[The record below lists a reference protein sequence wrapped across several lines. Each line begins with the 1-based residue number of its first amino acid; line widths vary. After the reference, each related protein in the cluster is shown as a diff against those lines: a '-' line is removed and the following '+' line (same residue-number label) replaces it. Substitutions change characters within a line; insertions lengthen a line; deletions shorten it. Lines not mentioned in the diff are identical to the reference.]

1 MEARKM
7 TQSYRDEILDLLADG
22 NARTVEEIREAI
34 GATQGARI
42 HQVMAELVTHTAI
55 HRELYPVKKTKMGGL
70 FYYRRE
76 GIEATTQRQL
86 SNNLATTIATNL
98 PAPERPAR
106 SPWPWR
112 KLEIGQSFLIKG
124 RKLQYVRTLAAH
136 NGRRTGFKYRCAG
149 DVTGVRV
156 WRIS

>member
-1 MEARKM
+1 M

-55 HRELYPVKKTKMGGL
+55 HRELYPVKKTKWNGL

-76 GIEATTQRQL
+76 GIEAKPVKCSEVKCSVGIPRGNGPLVDWSGIEVGEYRDIEGRTVDHVC
-86 SNNLATTIATNL
+86 SLACRA
-98 PAPERPAR
+98 
-106 SPWPWR
+106 S
-112 KLEIGQSFLIKG
+112 K
-124 RKLQYVRTLAAH
+124 
-136 NGRRTGFKYRCAG
+136 RTGFRYSCRTIEGK
-149 DVTGVRV
+149 VRV
-156 WRIS
+156 YRIS